1 MVEQNHQVQIELV
14 ENHDFNSLIQS
25 FPDHFYPS
33 LRLPYLVHAL
43 ALILK
48 LTEGI
53 GQRLSVNGVI
63 EPVTY
68 SRHLLKNAGTR

>member
-1 MVEQNHQVQIELV
+1 MVEQNHQVPIELV
-14 ENHDFNSLIQS
+14 ENHDFHSLIQS
-25 FPDHFYPS
+25 FTDHLYPY
-33 LRLPYLVHAL
+33 LRLPSLVYAL

-63 EPVTY
+63 EPVTF
-68 SRHLLKNAGTR
+68 SRHLLQRAGTR